1 MNFNTASVRLSLID
15 QADDAYRISTRP
27 PDSQLVASM
36 KALGCLN
43 PPVLYSVNSPGYIIV
58 SGFRRLA
65 AAEHLGWSRI
75 PARIMPPDIE
85 TYNIAGIAIADNAQH
100 RELNLIEQARAV
112 EKLASFFTDTAEL
125 INFGKNLGLSLNQR
139 LISRLKRMRRLS
151 DSVQAQI
158 LSGAIPLTIALAL
171 EKLERPAAEALA
183 DFFDGLRPTLNQQKE
198 MLEWIKE
205 IAGAWDQSIPDVLKT
220 APIPGIL
227 ADHDLDRPQKS
238 KKVREALKRRR
249 YPAICR
255 FEAVMEKNRKALNLP
270 AEIKLSAPAGL
281 EDDRFSM
288 TITFRSPFEFKE
300 RIETLSNMADNPCF
314 TAIVNKQIDDQ
325 APLY

>member
-15 QADDAYRISTRP
+15 QGDNTYKISTRP
-27 PDSQLVASM
+27 SDSQLASSI

-43 PPVLYSVNSPGYIIV
+43 PPILYPIKPAGYLIV

-65 AAEHLGWSRI
+65 AAEQLGWSRI
-75 PARIMPPDIE
+75 PARIMPSDIE
-85 TYNIAGIAIADNAQH
+85 TYDIAGIAIADNAQH

-112 EKLASFFTDTAEL
+112 EKLAPFFSNTAEL

-139 LISRLKRMRRLS
+139 LISRLKRLRRLS

-171 EKLERPAAEALA
+171 EKLEPPAAEALA

-198 MLEWIKE
+198 MLEWIQE
-205 IAGAWDQSIPDVLKT
+205 IAGACDQSIPDVLKT
-220 APIPGIL
+220 TPIPEIL
-227 ADHDLDRPQKS
+227 ADQDLDRPQKL
-238 KKVREALKRRR
+238 KKVRNVLKERR
-249 YPAICR
+249 YPTICR

-270 AEIKLSAPAGL
+270 ADIRLSAPAGL

-288 TITFRSPFEFKE
+288 TITFRSPLEFKE
-300 RIETLSNMADNPCF
+300 RIEALSNMADDPRF
-314 TAIVNKQIDDQ
+314 TAIVDKQIDDQ